1 MNKSL
6 LSIPILVSV
15 IAAGAAGMPAP
26 TQAQELSDATL
37 ELMRK
42 QIRRDKFD
50 HVLPQAMR
58 DHGVDMWI
66 HVIRDRNPD
75 GLASELGGQ
84 SGAFIFTDLGGERIE
99 RAILGHT
106 DEALWGDETYD
117 ILLAGDEA
125 FEGDPG
131 WPHVIGEF
139 VAARDPERIAV
150 NFSGINALADGI
162 SHTDFQILVDAL
174 GEEYAGRIVS
184 AEHVI
189 GDFLAGI
196 VAGQIALAG
205 YFGLITTQVIDEEFA
220 KIEAGVTTLAE
231 LDGNVF
237 VRDPDGN
244 ENNGNDYVLQPG
256 DIITILNGAGE
267 GLFVADLGGNGYVLR
282 EGETGLPPHVQKIW
296 SEAMD
301 VREILRAN
309 IRIGPTAGETLQL
322 LIGSWRRPASS
333 TSTAI
338 STIRASIPRRP
349 RFTLTCMPRAGGTW
363 MRPESRRWGQ
373 TGNGTCV
380 CRCSTASPW
389 STWCTCPCRSGDPG
403 NTSTSLSTTA
413 QSSPRAASNFPTRRI
428 RECASSGSAD
438 ERGLSGCGLTRRLTA
453 DASSTICTTGPSTT
467 LRSASTWSA

>member
-6 LSIPILVSV
+6 LSIPILLAVV
-15 IAAGAAGMPAP
+15 AAGAAGIPAA
-26 TQAQELSDATL
+26 TQAQVLSDTTL
-37 ELMRK
+37 ELMRL

-58 DHGVDMWI
+58 DNGVDMWI

-84 SGAFIFTDLGGERIE
+84 SGAFVFTDRGGDRIE

-117 ILLAGDEA
+117 ILIPGEET

-131 WPHVIGEF
+131 WPNVIGEF
-139 VAARDPERIAV
+139 VATRDPERIAV

-162 SHTDFQILVDAL
+162 SHTDFQILADAL
-174 GEEYAGRIVS
+174 GEDYAGRIVS

-205 YFGLITTQVIDEEFA
+205 YFGLITTQVIEEEFA
-220 KIEAGVTTLAE
+220 NIEVGVTTLAE
-231 LDGNVF
+231 IDGNVF

-256 DIITILNGAGE
+256 DIVTILNGAGE

-296 SEAMD
+296 SDAMD

-322 LIGSWRRPASS
+322 LIEKLEEAGFLYIDSDQYDPSLDPTRTQVHLDLHAQGRRDMDAPR
-333 TSTAI
+333 I
-338 STIRASIPRRP
+338 SPLGGDWQRDMRLPLFHS
-349 RFTLTCMPRAGGTW
+349 FTLEYMVHMPVPEWGPGKHLYIAFHDGAIVTPRGIEFPYPPDQG
-363 MRPESRRWGQ
+363 MRI
-373 TGNGTCV
+373 
-380 CRCSTASPW
+380 
-389 STWCTCPCRSGDPG
+389 
-403 NTSTSLSTTA
+403 
-413 QSSPRAASNFPTRRI
+413 I
-428 RECASSGSAD
+428 R
-438 ERGLSGCGLTRRLTA
+438 
-453 DASSTICTTGPSTT
+453 
-467 LRSASTWSA
+467 

>member
-6 LSIPILVSV
+6 LSIPVLITLF
-15 IAAGAAGMPAP
+15 AGGVAGIPA
-26 TQAQELSDATL
+26 TVEARELSDATL

-58 DHGVDMWI
+58 DNGVDMWI

-84 SGAFIFTDLGGERIE
+84 SGAFIFTDRGGDRIE
-99 RAILGHT
+99 RAILGYT
-106 DEALWGDETYD
+106 DEALWGDDTYD
-117 ILLAGDEA
+117 MLIPGEEA
-125 FEGDPG
+125 YEGDPG
-131 WPHVIGEF
+131 WPHVVGEF

-162 SHTDFQILVDAL
+162 SHTDYGILTEAL
-174 GEEYAGRIVS
+174 GEEYADRTVS

-189 GDFLAGI
+189 GDFLSGI

-205 YFGLITTQVIDEEFA
+205 YFGLITTEVIDEQFA
-220 KIEAGVTTLAE
+220 KIEVGVTTLAE

-244 ENNGNDYVLQPG
+244 ENNNNEYVLQPG

-267 GLFVADLGGNGYVLR
+267 GLFVADLGSNGYVLR
-282 EGETGLPPHVQKIW
+282 EGETELPPHVRKIW
-296 SEAMD
+296 SDAMD

-322 LIGSWRRPASS
+322 LIEKLEEAGYLYIDSDEYDPSLDPTTTQVHLDLHAQGRRDMDAPR
-333 TSTAI
+333 I
-338 STIRASIPRRP
+338 SPLGADWQRDMRLPLFHS
-349 RFTLTCMPRAGGTW
+349 FTLEYMVHMPVPEWGPGKHLYIAFHDGAIVTPRGIEFPYPPDQG
-363 MRPESRRWGQ
+363 MRI
-373 TGNGTCV
+373 
-380 CRCSTASPW
+380 
-389 STWCTCPCRSGDPG
+389 
-403 NTSTSLSTTA
+403 
-413 QSSPRAASNFPTRRI
+413 I
-428 RECASSGSAD
+428 R
-438 ERGLSGCGLTRRLTA
+438 
-453 DASSTICTTGPSTT
+453 
-467 LRSASTWSA
+467 

>member
-1 MNKSL
+1 MNKPL
-6 LSIPILVSV
+6 LSIPIL
-15 IAAGAAGMPAP
+15 IAAIAGGVSGIPAAAE
-26 TQAQELSDATL
+26 ARELSDATL

-58 DHGVDMWI
+58 DNGVDMWI

-84 SGAFIFTDLGGERIE
+84 SGAFVFTDRGGDRIE
-99 RAILGHT
+99 RVILGFT
-106 DEALWGDETYD
+106 DEALWGDDTYD
-117 ILLAGDEA
+117 LLIPGEEV

-131 WPHVIGEF
+131 WPHVVGEF

-162 SHTDFQILVDAL
+162 SHTDYGILTEAL

-205 YFGLITTQVIDEEFA
+205 YFGLITTEVIDEQFA
-220 KIEAGVTTLAE
+220 KIEVGVTALAE

-244 ENNGNDYVLQPG
+244 ENNNNEYVLQPG

-296 SEAMD
+296 SDAMD

-309 IRIGPTAGETLQL
+309 IRIGPTAGETLEL
-322 LIGSWRRPASS
+322 LIEKLEEAGFLYIDSDQYDPSLDPTTTQVHLDLHAQGRRDMDAPR
-333 TSTAI
+333 I
-338 STIRASIPRRP
+338 SPLGADWQRDMRLPLFHS
-349 RFTLTCMPRAGGTW
+349 FTLEYMVHMPMPEWGPGKHLYIAFHDGAIVTPRGIEFPYPPDQG
-363 MRPESRRWGQ
+363 MRI
-373 TGNGTCV
+373 
-380 CRCSTASPW
+380 
-389 STWCTCPCRSGDPG
+389 
-403 NTSTSLSTTA
+403 
-413 QSSPRAASNFPTRRI
+413 I
-428 RECASSGSAD
+428 R
-438 ERGLSGCGLTRRLTA
+438 
-453 DASSTICTTGPSTT
+453 
-467 LRSASTWSA
+467 

>member
-1 MNKSL
+1 MALRSITSTKLPGANMNKSL
-6 LSIPILVSV
+6 LSIPILISV
-15 IAAGAAGMPAP
+15 AVAGAVGIPAA
-26 TQAQELSDATL
+26 AQERGLSEATL
-37 ELMRK
+37 ELMRL

-84 SGAFIFTDLGGERIE
+84 SGAFVFTDRGGDRIE

-106 DEALWGDETYD
+106 DEALWEDDSYD
-117 ILLAGDEA
+117 ILLPGDEG

-131 WPHVIGEF
+131 WPQVIGEF

-162 SHTDFQILVDAL
+162 SHTDYQILVDAL
-174 GEEYAGRIVS
+174 GEEYADRIVS

-196 VAGQIALAG
+196 VVGQIALAG
-205 YFGLITTQVIDEEFA
+205 YYGLITTEVIDEEFA
-220 KIEAGVTTLAE
+220 NIEVGVTTLAE
-231 LDGNVF
+231 IDGNVF

-244 ENNGNDYVLQPG
+244 ENNGNEYVLQPG

-282 EGETGLPPHVQKIW
+282 EGETELPPHVQKIW

-309 IRIGPTAGETLQL
+309 IRVGPTAGETLEL
-322 LIGSWRRPASS
+322 LIEKLEEAGYLYIDRDQYDPSLDPTTTQVHLDLHAQGRRDMDAPR
-333 TSTAI
+333 I
-338 STIRASIPRRP
+338 SPLGADWQRDMRLPLFHS
-349 RFTLTCMPRAGGTW
+349 FTLEYMVHMPVPEWGPGKHLYIAFHDGAIVTPRGIEFPYPPDQG
-363 MRPESRRWGQ
+363 MR
-373 TGNGTCV
+373 
-380 CRCSTASPW
+380 
-389 STWCTCPCRSGDPG
+389 
-403 NTSTSLSTTA
+403 
-413 QSSPRAASNFPTRRI
+413 I
-428 RECASSGSAD
+428 
-438 ERGLSGCGLTRRLTA
+438 
-453 DASSTICTTGPSTT
+453 
-467 LRSASTWSA
+467 LR